1 MPETIQGTV
10 VATRRLPEDAVRLF
24 GSVLGGTLTA
34 ITVRCEGA
42 ELPPSLAQQYDP
54 GSLRAARLLRVL
66 DCRVNGAP
74 AWIVRCDGAE
84 ADVLTPAAG
93 LKSGDA
99 VTLSLDLAAQP
110 RTLPVG
116 GR

>member
-1 MPETIQGTV
+1 MTTIDGTV
-10 VATRRLPEDAVRLF
+10 VGVRQLREDAVRLF
-24 GSVLGGTLTA
+24 GTVLGGTLTA
-34 ITVRCEGA
+34 ITVRYEGA
-42 ELPPSLAQQYDP
+42 ALPPPLNQQWDP

-66 DCRVNGAP
+66 DCRANGAP
-74 AWIVRCDGAE
+74 AWIVRCGEAE

-93 LKSGDA
+93 LTSGDA
-99 VTLSLDLAAQP
+99 VTLALDLAAQP